1 MNKIRSRLILGF
13 LILIITVLI
22 GLGVLQ
28 AQLLQSYFVHSL
40 DERML
45 KEIQFISSH
54 IEKNSIHHLD
64 TNYLDQASSTLSVRL
79 TIMNE
84 DFQLLYDSKGTTVDR
99 TIFIKLI
106 DGYKKTNVSH
116 STISTTHY
124 YWKEIMNNGN
134 SEGYLFLSTEQT
146 GFHHTY
152 KQIWTILAISLGA
165 AFIIIILLGARI
177 TLRFTKPLERASN
190 VALELA
196 RGNYRV
202 RTYEDIGDETGALSA
217 SLNVLARNL
226 EHMVIEHEVQK
237 DRLMT
242 LIENMGSGLLFIDSK
257 GYITLTN
264 RTFKEVFQVKDET
277 FLNKLYLD
285 VIPYQDIC
293 YLIEEVFMTEK
304 KVRKQMQLM
313 FSMTKKH
320 FEVYGAPIISQGNE
334 WKGIVLV
341 FHDITE
347 LKKLE
352 QIRKDFVANVSHE
365 LKTPIT
371 SIKGFAE
378 TLLDGALNDPKTLKS
393 FLSII
398 LNESER
404 LQTLIN
410 DLLELSKIEQHNFRL
425 TIENIDLV
433 KIVSESIEILSDK
446 ANRKDIQIHIHSDE
460 PTLRMKG
467 DPRRLKQIF
476 INIIDNAIT
485 YTPNQGDIKIR
496 LNDLQD
502 KVRVTITDTGIGIS
516 KEEIPRIFERF
527 YRVDRARSRESGG
540 TGLGLAI
547 VKHLMEAHHGYIS
560 VESEI
565 GKGTSFHLTFP
576 KGTHEKK

>member
-1 MNKIRSRLILGF
+1 MNKIRSRLLLAF

-40 DERML
+40 DVRMIN
-45 KEIQFISSH
+45 EVQFISSQ
-54 IEKNSIHHLD
+54 IEKNGIHNLD

-79 TIMNE
+79 TVMSK
-84 DFQLLYDSKGTTVDR
+84 DFQLLYDSNGTAIDR
-99 TIFIKLI
+99 SIYVKLI
-106 DGYKKTNVSH
+106 DAYEKTNVTNY
-116 STISTTHY
+116 TISTTHY
-124 YWKEIMNNGN
+124 YWNEIMNNG
-134 SEGYLFLSTEQT
+134 SVEGYLFLSTEQP
-146 GFHHTY
+146 GIHHTY
-152 KQIWTILAISLGA
+152 KQIWMILAISLGA

-177 TLRFTKPLERASN
+177 TLRYTKPLERASN

-293 YLIEEVFMTEK
+293 YLIEEVFLTEK

-576 KGTHEKK
+576 KGTYEKK

>member
-134 SEGYLFLSTEQT
+134 SEGYLFLSTEQP
-146 GFHHTY
+146 GIHHTY
-152 KQIWTILAISLGA
+152 KQIWMILAISLGA

-576 KGTHEKK
+576 KGTYEKK

>member
-134 SEGYLFLSTEQT
+134 SEGYLFLSTEQP
-146 GFHHTY
+146 GIHHTY
-152 KQIWTILAISLGA
+152 KQIWMILAISLGA

-433 KIVSESIEILSDK
+433 KIVSESIEILLDK

>member
-134 SEGYLFLSTEQT
+134 SEGYIFLSTEQP
-146 GFHHTY
+146 GIHHTY
-152 KQIWTILAISLGA
+152 KQIWMILAISLGA

-304 KVRKQMQLM
+304 KVRKQVQLM

-576 KGTHEKK
+576 KGTYEKK

>member
-1 MNKIRSRLILGF
+1 MNKIRSRLLLAF

-40 DERML
+40 DVRMIN
-45 KEIQFISSH
+45 EVQFISSQ
-54 IEKNSIHHLD
+54 IEKNGIHNLD

-79 TIMNE
+79 TVMSK
-84 DFQLLYDSKGTTVDR
+84 DFQLLYDSNGTAIDR
-99 TIFIKLI
+99 SIYVKLI
-106 DGYKKTNVSH
+106 DAYEKTNVTNY
-116 STISTTHY
+116 TISTTHY
-124 YWKEIMNNGN
+124 YWNEIMNNG
-134 SEGYLFLSTEQT
+134 SVEGYLFLSTEQP
-146 GFHHTY
+146 GIHHTY
-152 KQIWTILAISLGA
+152 KQIWMILAISLGA
-165 AFIIIILLGARI
+165 AFIIIILLGTRI
-177 TLRFTKPLERASN
+177 TLRYTKPLERASN

-313 FSMTKKH
+313 FFMTKKH

-576 KGTHEKK
+576 KEIHEN

>member
-28 AQLLQSYFVHSL
+28 AQLLQSYFVRSL

-134 SEGYLFLSTEQT
+134 SEGYLFLSTEQP
-146 GFHHTY
+146 GIHHTY
-152 KQIWTILAISLGA
+152 KQIWMILAISLGA

-196 RGNYRV
+196 RGNYHV

-576 KGTHEKK
+576 KGTYEKK

>member
-1 MNKIRSRLILGF
+1 MNKIRSRLLLAF

-40 DERML
+40 DVRMIN
-45 KEIQFISSH
+45 EVQFISSQ
-54 IEKNSIHHLD
+54 IEKNGIHNLD

-79 TIMNE
+79 TVMSK
-84 DFQLLYDSKGTTVDR
+84 DFQLLYDSNGTAINRSIYV
-99 TIFIKLI
+99 KLI
-106 DGYKKTNVSH
+106 DAYEKTNVTNY
-116 STISTTHY
+116 TISTTHY
-124 YWKEIMNNGN
+124 YWNEIMNNG
-134 SEGYLFLSTEQT
+134 SVEGYLFLSTEQP
-146 GFHHTY
+146 GIHHTY
-152 KQIWTILAISLGA
+152 KQIWMILAISLGA
-165 AFIIIILLGARI
+165 AFIIIILLGTRI
-177 TLRFTKPLERASN
+177 TLRYTKPLERASN

-293 YLIEEVFMTEK
+293 YLIEEVFLTEK

-576 KGTHEKK
+576 KGTYEKK